1 MNGSRI
7 FINYRREDTSGES
20 GRLFDHLVD
29 RYGASRVFRDID
41 RSIPG
46 APFPDAVDSAV
57 RGSSVVLVVI
67 GRRWLEELRARATRS
82 DDYVL
87 MEIRT
92 ALEQNVRIIPVLIDS
107 TPMPKPDLLP
117 QDIRQLSLI
126 EALDVSQS
134 RWDYDMSRLFS
145 ILDGVVGHGGLPV
158 PVSSPAARSA
168 VKVTGTAC
176 VVVMLVAAAAA
187 IVGGIF
193 LVRTFGPIVTG
204 TASISLSPD
213 NGTGG
218 TNLTVVGHG
227 YAPGETVEIY
237 FQGQP
242 VGTVT
247 ASGDGSFQTQIVV
260 PNSFSVFHGD
270 SLTVSAA
277 GKTSAKSA
285 DAQFTIR

>member
-1 MNGSRI
+1 MMAPPPHARGGHGHRPESGMNGSRI

-117 QDIRQLSLI
+117 QDIRQLSGFGIGVL
-126 EALDVSQS
+126 
-134 RWDYDMSRLFS
+134 S
-145 ILDGVVGHGGLPV
+145 I
-158 PVSSPAARSA
+158 S
-168 VKVTGTAC
+168 TG
-176 VVVMLVAAAAA
+176 M
-187 IVGGIF
+187 I
-193 LVRTFGPIVTG
+193 RTFCSRAVRI
-204 TASISLSPD
+204 SI
-213 NGTGG
+213 
-218 TNLTVVGHG
+218 
-227 YAPGETVEIY
+227 
-237 FQGQP
+237 
-242 VGTVT
+242 
-247 ASGDGSFQTQIVV
+247 
-260 PNSFSVFHGD
+260 
-270 SLTVSAA
+270 
-277 GKTSAKSA
+277 
-285 DAQFTIR
+285 R